1 MQPETRRV
9 LYTTHSWMGAI
20 FGIMLFIV
28 CFSGSWAVVSEE
40 LRFWEA
46 RDARLSPVDDFDVDD
61 VLASAQRAGLDT
73 RNATITLPSA
83 LQRHVKVSPGGRGRS
98 EPRKS
103 LVLEPSTARVV
114 QPAVSQMADIVTTLH
129 KSLYAGFPGRIVV
142 SLFGVAMTVLLLGG
156 IAMHARRW
164 RDSLTLKTGRGWRSL
179 TTDAHKVIGF
189 WLLPL
194 LLLISV
200 TGIFSGLGAL
210 GTMTLSGFAYP
221 GGMREA
227 MGELTG
233 RPGVAASGH
242 AAPMPGVRIL
252 LERHRQAHPE
262 FRPENVTLSHWGDA
276 NATLTVAGTR
286 AGQLS
291 TAVFEKYRYRAA
303 DGELLHA
310 DSAHGRGFWTQA
322 FVAIQPLHF
331 AQYGGA
337 IVTLLNFLG
346 GVGAAVL
353 AASGTV
359 MWLERRRLRGIAGR
373 GTEILRAMA
382 LGLCGGLL
390 VATSALMLGTAVI
403 PPFYASKS
411 SIQQCLFWGTWALML
426 ALPVWAPWRHRGVQ
440 PIAALAGLCFTLTG
454 LLDIA
459 RSSGE
464 SWALAGPA
472 WVVDAGVIFM
482 GVGLCV
488 LALRLQRKTL

>member
-20 FGIMLFIV
+20 FGIILFIV

-46 RDARLSPVDDFDVDD
+46 RDARLSPVHDFDVDD

-73 RNATITLPSA
+73 RNATITLPNA

-114 QPAVSQMADIVTTLH
+114 QPAASQMADVVTTLH

-164 RDSLTLKTGRGWRSL
+164 RDSLTLKTGRGWRIL

-227 MGELTG
+227 LGELTG

-242 AAPMPGVRIL
+242 AAPMLEVRTL
-252 LERHRQAHPE
+252 LERHRQTHPE
-262 FRPENVTLSHWGDA
+262 FDTEVLTLSHWGDA
-276 NATLTVAGTR
+276 NATLTIAGTR

-291 TAVFEKYRYRAA
+291 TAVFEKYRYRAV
-303 DGELLHA
+303 DGALLEA
-310 DSAHGRGFWTQA
+310 DSAHGRGFWLQA
-322 FVAIQPLHF
+322 FVAVQPLHF
-331 AQYGGA
+331 AQYGGGF
-337 IVTLLNFLG
+337 VTLLHFLG
-346 GVGAAVL
+346 GLGAALL
-353 AASGTV
+353 AASGTA
-359 MWLERRRLRGIAGR
+359 MWLERRRLRGIAGS
-373 GTEILRAMA
+373 GTEVLRVLA

-390 VATSALMLGTAVI
+390 AATSVLMLATAVI
-403 PPFYASKS
+403 PPLYTGKAGL
-411 SIQQCLFWGTWALML
+411 QQYLFWGTWALML
-426 ALPVWAPWRHRGVQ
+426 ALPVWAQWRHRGVQ

-454 LLDIA
+454 LLDLA

-472 WVVDAGVIFM
+472 WAIDAGGISI
-482 GVGLCV
+482 GAALCA
-488 LALRLQRKTL
+488 LALRLQRKKL

>member
-1 MQPETRRV
+1 MRPETRRV

-20 FGIMLFIV
+20 FGIILFIV

-46 RDARLSPVDDFDVDD
+46 RDARLAPVDDFDVDE

-83 LQRHVKVSPGGRGRS
+83 LQRHARVNAGGRGRL
-98 EPRKS
+98 EARMS
-103 LVLEPSTARVV
+103 LVIEPKTARVV
-114 QPAVSQMADIVTTLH
+114 QPAANQMADILTTLH

-156 IAMHARRW
+156 IAMHAHRW
-164 RDSLTLKTGRGWRSL
+164 RDSLTLKTGRWRIL
-179 TTDAHKVIGF
+179 TTHAHKVIGF

-233 RPGVAASGH
+233 RPGGPLSGQ
-242 AAPMPGVRIL
+242 AVPMLEVRTL
-252 LERHRQAHPE
+252 LERHRRSHPD
-262 FRPENVTLSHWGDA
+262 FRPENVALSHWGDA

-291 TAVFEKYRYRAA
+291 TAVFEKYRYRAV
-303 DGELLHA
+303 DGELLQA
-310 DSAHGRGFWTQA
+310 DSAHGRGFWMQA
-322 FVAIQPLHF
+322 FVAVQPLHF
-331 AQYGGA
+331 AHYGGGF
-337 IVTLLNFLG
+337 VTLLHFLG
-346 GVGAAVL
+346 GLGATLL
-353 AASGTV
+353 AASGTT

-373 GTEILRAMA
+373 GTEVLRVLA

-390 VATSALMLGTAVI
+390 TATSVLMLATAVI
-403 PPFYASKS
+403 PPLHVDKF
-411 SIQQCLFWGTWALML
+411 SIQQVGFWGAWVLML
-426 ALPVWAPWRHRGVQ
+426 ALPVWARWRRRGVQ
-440 PIAALAGLCFTLTG
+440 PIAAMAGICFILTG
-454 LLDIA
+454 ALDIT
-459 RSSGE
+459 RNSGE
-464 SWALAGPA
+464 SWALAGPSWA
-472 WVVDAGVIFM
+472 VDVGVIFT
-482 GVGLCV
+482 GAALCA